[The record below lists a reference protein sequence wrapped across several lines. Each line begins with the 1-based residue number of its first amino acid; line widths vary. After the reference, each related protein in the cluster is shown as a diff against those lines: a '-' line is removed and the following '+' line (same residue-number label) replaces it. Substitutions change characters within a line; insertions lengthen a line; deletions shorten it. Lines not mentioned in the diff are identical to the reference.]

1 MVTYLCENYASISQE
16 ILVSVQNIMTLL
28 IMVLLLGIVFF
39 AKNTRE
45 LTKGRNGNW
54 VAVICGI
61 ILFATVLHFQE
72 VGTFIYEGF

>member
-1 MVTYLCENYASISQE
+1 MTVLVMV
-16 ILVSVQNIMTLL
+16 
-28 IMVLLLGIVFF
+28 VLLGVVFF